1 MATAL
6 LILGCVVLIAE
17 WTHSVLTRS
26 EDDDLTDEPTR

>member
-17 WTHSVLTRS
+17 WIHSVLTR
-26 EDDDLTDEPTR
+26 DRADDLSEEQQ